1 MKALLFFLLS
11 IPILAQNNYLIQ
23 FEKTNIQD
31 LSNLSVS
38 DRARLENSL
47 AKPNYFELWINNKE
61 CTYKEVETVTGSNKT
76 YYYGLR
82 QDGYSLNFD
91 QNVLK
96 VIQDLN
102 GKLYLQRSEID
113 VYDWK
118 IEEETK
124 SFLNYKVQKA
134 ILDQND
140 FKYMAW
146 FTNEIPS
153 RCGPELYGLPG
164 TILELSVYNKDD
176 LADEIEDYI
185 FIRATKIQPN
195 VKKGIKLPKIKKV
208 LSKAEFEDIYKTYRK
223 KVEDIIANTG
233 VDKE

>member
-1 MKALLFFLLS
+1 MKALLFILLS
-11 IPILAQNNYLIQ
+11 IPIFAQNNYLIQ

-31 LSNLSVS
+31 LSDLSVS
-38 DRARLENSL
+38 DRATLEKSL

-124 SFLNYKVQKA
+124 LLLNYTTRKA
-134 ILDQND
+134 ILDLSD
-140 FKYMAW
+140 FKYIAW

-164 TILELSVYNKDD
+164 TILELSVYDKED

-185 FIRATKIQPN
+185 LIRATKIQKN
-195 VKKGIKLPKIKKV
+195 VKKGIQLPKIKKEV
-208 LSKAEFEDIYKTYRK
+208 SKAEFEEIYKTYRK
-223 KVEDIIANTG
+223 KVDDIIANTG